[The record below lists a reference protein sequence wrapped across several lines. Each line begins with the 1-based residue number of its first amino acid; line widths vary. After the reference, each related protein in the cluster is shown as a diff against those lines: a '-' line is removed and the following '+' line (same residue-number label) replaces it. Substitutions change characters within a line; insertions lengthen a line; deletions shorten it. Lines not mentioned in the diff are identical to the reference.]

1 MAAINPGIMKEVS
14 AMKKG
19 ILIIIS
25 LLLVLALVLAGCSK
39 STTTAPAAPAKTLKI
54 GALVDLSGFLSVFY
68 LEAQRELKITADY
81 INEQGGITADGQ
93 KYNIELV
100 IRDSKSSPDG
110 ALASANQLIFQDQVK
125 FAIGPIAFEAI
136 GTTPLFEQNKV
147 IHVFNYTSSDPKE
160 IGPDSPYA
168 FVGDTS
174 AVDFARTLAQIGKK
188 NFPNAKTVALV
199 HPDDGSAGVL
209 VPKEAAELADLGYT
223 VVNKDSVILYAND
236 LQDFSPIVAKI
247 NALNADAVLQSASAP
262 NAVYG
267 ILKGM
272 RAAGKQTV
280 YLPSVAGDFGAL
292 LKAVGTENATN
303 LGSLYYHRGD
313 PNNPPMLKTLDAR
326 VPSDVAQVSWT
337 LANTLTVLVNEI
349 KLAGT
354 LDVDK
359 IKTSW
364 EAHGTLDNCLYG
376 TGAAGGLK
384 IYGLKNHAIS
394 FQQPYGLL
402 QDGKIVA
409 DLPWIDPGPTP

>member
-1 MAAINPGIMKEVS
+1 
-14 AMKKG
+14 MKKS
-19 ILIIIS
+19 ILLILSILSI
-25 LLLVLALVLAGCSK
+25 LALVLVGCSK
-39 STTTAPAAPAKTLKI
+39 STTTAPTTTTTPAQSTTTSTPVKTLKI

-68 LEAQRELKITADY
+68 LEAANELQITADY
-81 INEQGGITADGQ
+81 INEQGGIIADGQ
-93 KYNIELV
+93 RYNIQMV

-125 FAIGPIAFEAI
+125 FCLGPIAFEAI

-174 AVDFARTLAQIGKK
+174 AVDFARTLGQIAKK
-188 NFPNAKTVALV
+188 NFPSVKTIALV
-199 HPDDGSAGVL
+199 VPDDGTAGVL
-209 VPKEAAELADLGYT
+209 VPKEAAELEDMGFT
-223 VVNKDSVILYAND
+223 IVNKDSVILYAND
-236 LQDFSPIVAKI
+236 LQDFSPIIAKI
-247 NALNADAVLQSASAP
+247 NALNADAVIQPSSAP
-262 NAVYG
+262 SAVSS

-280 YLPSVAGDFGAL
+280 YLPGVAGDFDAL
-292 LKAVGTENATN
+292 LKSVGTESATN

-313 PNNPPMLKTLDAR
+313 PNNPPMLKLLDAR
-326 VPSDVAQVSWT
+326 VPADVAQPSWT
-337 LANTLTVLVNEI
+337 LANALTVLVNEI

-359 IKTSW
+359 IKASW
-364 EAHGTLDNCLYG
+364 EAHTTLDNCLYG
-376 TGAAGGLK
+376 TGTMGGLK
-384 IYGLKNHAIS
+384 TYGLKNHAVT
-394 FQQPYGLL
+394 FPQPYGLL
-402 QDGKIVA
+402 QDGKVVA

>member
-1 MAAINPGIMKEVS
+1 
-14 AMKKG
+14 MKKG
-19 ILIIIS
+19 
-25 LLLVLALVLAGCSK
+25 LLVVFSILLVFALVMAGCSK
-39 STTTAPAAPAKTLKI
+39 STSTTAPAGPAKTLKI

-68 LEAQRELKITADY
+68 LEAQRELQITADY

-93 KYNIELV
+93 KYNIQLV

-125 FAIGPIAFEAI
+125 FSLGPIAFEAI

-174 AVDFARTLAQIGKK
+174 AVDFARTLGQIGKK
-188 NFPNAKTVALV
+188 HFPKVKTLALV

-209 VPKEAAELADLGYT
+209 IPKEAAELADLGFT
-223 VVNKDSVILYAND
+223 VVNKDSVILYPND

-247 NALNADAVLQSASAP
+247 NALNVDGVLQSASAP

-272 RAAGKQTV
+272 RSAGKQTV

-303 LGSLYYHRGD
+303 LGSIYYHRGD

-337 LANTLTVLVNEI
+337 LANALTVLVNEI

-359 IKTSW
+359 IKASW
-364 EAHGTLDNCLYG
+364 ESRNTLDNCLYG
-376 TGAAGGLK
+376 KGTMGGQK
-384 IYGLKNHAIS
+384 FYGLKNHAAT
-394 FQQPYGLL
+394 FLQPYGLL
-402 QDGKIVA
+402 QDGKIVS

>member
-1 MAAINPGIMKEVS
+1 
-14 AMKKG
+14 MKKCLLL
-19 ILIIIS
+19 ILS
-25 LLLVLALVLAGCSK
+25 VLLVLALMLVGCSK
-39 STTTAPAAPAKTLKI
+39 STSTTPATPSTPATSAAPAKTLKI

-68 LEAQRELKITADY
+68 LEAANELQLTADY
-81 INEQGGITADGQ
+81 INEQGGIMADGQ
-93 KYNIELV
+93 KYNIQMV

-110 ALASANQLIFQDQVK
+110 ALAAANQLIFQDQVK
-125 FAIGPIAFEAI
+125 FSLGPIAFEAI

-160 IGPDSPYA
+160 IGPDTPYA

-174 AVDFARTLAQIGKK
+174 AVDFARTLGQIAKK
-188 NFPNAKTVALV
+188 HFPSVKTIALV
-199 HPDDGSAGVL
+199 VPDDGTAGVL
-209 VPKEAAELADLGYT
+209 VPKEAAELEDMGFT

-247 NALNADAVLQSASAP
+247 NALNADAVIQPSSAP
-262 NAVYG
+262 SAVYN

-272 RAAGKQTV
+272 RAAGKKTV
-280 YLPSVAGDFGAL
+280 YLPGVAGDFNAL
-292 LKAVGTENATN
+292 LKSVGTESATN

-313 PNNPPMLKTLDAR
+313 PNNPPMLKILDAR
-326 VPSDVAQVSWT
+326 VPADVAQPSWT
-337 LANTLTVLVNEI
+337 LANALTVLVNEI

-359 IKTSW
+359 IKASW
-364 EAHGTLDNCLYG
+364 EAKSTLDNCLYG
-376 TGAAGGLK
+376 TGTMGGLK
-384 IYGLKNHAIS
+384 TYGLKNHAVT
-394 FQQPYGLL
+394 FHQPYGLL